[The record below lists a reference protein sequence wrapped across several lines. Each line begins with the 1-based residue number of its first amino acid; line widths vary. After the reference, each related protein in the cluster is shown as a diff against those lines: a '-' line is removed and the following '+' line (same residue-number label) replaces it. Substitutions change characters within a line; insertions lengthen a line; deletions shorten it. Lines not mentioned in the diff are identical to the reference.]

1 MTKRVPISIAIT
13 ACIGA
18 IAVPAAV
25 MARPLTTTP
34 GVIYVIKTPVDDKGI
49 HVPKDKFTRN
59 GVTRYPRGAII
70 RYEFVNKGT
79 KPYAVR
85 MWAADTVVMKPGG
98 KTQMLVNWA
107 YRGDYTYARIYKRHQ
122 IRPIGRVIIF

>member
-1 MTKRVPISIAIT
+1 
-13 ACIGA
+13 
-18 IAVPAAV
+18 

-59 GVTRYPRGAII
+59 GVSRYPRGAII

-85 MWAADTVVMKPGG
+85 MWAAETLVMKAHGG
-98 KTQMLVNWA
+98 KAQMLVNWA

-122 IRPIGRVIIF
+122 IAPIGKVVIF